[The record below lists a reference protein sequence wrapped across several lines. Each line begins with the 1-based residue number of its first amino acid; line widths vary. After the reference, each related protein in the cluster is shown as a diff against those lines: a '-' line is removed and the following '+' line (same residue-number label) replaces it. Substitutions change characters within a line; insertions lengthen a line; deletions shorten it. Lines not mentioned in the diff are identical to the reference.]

1 MNPGHAEDIPQ
12 ASSRAKRGA
21 IIFMLLVAGILWIPL
36 SCKLLGSDVFFLRDL
51 GLLSGPRGTWPAW
64 LLAFVIAAVYAGYS
78 IRNIA
83 GLAQTWWRPN
93 PLKLLSIIMSIAA
106 ATVEEAF
113 FRRLI
118 MDRVYWAGGGAALQ
132 VVASGFTFGAGHLI
146 WGLATWHFMTGV
158 RVALATGSLGLCW
171 GVVYLIGDRSLAPVI
186 VSHFLVSFCIHP
198 GSILAAF
205 RGEMGQPHFGG
216 SGFPC
221 PFSRPCVHCMVP
233 RIAGNPDDRLVL

>member
-21 IIFMLLVAGILWIPL
+21 IIFMLLVGGILWIPL
-36 SCKLLGSDVFFLRDL
+36 ACNLLGRDVFFLRDL
-51 GLLSGPRGTWPAW
+51 GLLSGPRGTWLAW
-64 LLAFVIAAVYAGYS
+64 LLGFVIATGYATYS

-93 PLKLLSIIMSIAA
+93 LLKLLSLLMSMAA
-106 ATVEEAF
+106 AIVEEAF
-113 FRRLI
+113 FRRFI
-118 MDRVYWAGGGAALQ
+118 MDWVDWAGGGAVLQ
-132 VVASGFTFGAGHLI
+132 VIASGLTFGAAHLI

-171 GVVYLIGDRSLAPVI
+171 GVVYIIGDRSLAPVI

-205 RGEMGQPHFGG
+205 SGQMRR
-216 SGFPC
+216 SK
-221 PFSRPCVHCMVP
+221 
-233 RIAGNPDDRLVL
+233 IETEEE